1 MQKIVK
7 KQIKNIFSDVGGV
20 LATNGWDHISR
31 RKAAEQFNLDYE
43 EFESYHQKVADS
55 FDAGLIT
62 LTQYLKA
69 TVFYEARSFS
79 VDDFFAFMKMQSQAN
94 SDALGV
100 VKALQATGKYRLA
113 TINNESFELNDFRIK
128 KFALADYF
136 ESFFSSCYMGLRK
149 PEPEIYR
156 RALLISNSC
165 AEDSVF
171 IDDREENLV
180 APKELNMQT
189 ILFVDAQ
196 QLRDSLSAIGVDC

>member
-1 MQKIVK
+1 VVK

-20 LATNGWDHISR
+20 LATNGWDHNSR
-31 RKAAEQFNLDYE
+31 RKAAEQFQLDYD
-43 EFESYHQKVADS
+43 EFESYHKKVADS

-62 LTQYLKA
+62 LTQYLNA
-69 TVFYEARSFS
+69 TVFYEPRSFS
-79 VDDFFAFMKMQSQAN
+79 ADDFFAFMKTQSQPN
-94 SDALGV
+94 SVALEV
-100 VKALQATGKYRLA
+100 IKALKATGKYRLA

-128 KFALADYF
+128 KFALSDYF
-136 ESFFSSCYMGLRK
+136 GSFFSSCYMGLRK
-149 PEPEIYR
+149 PAPEIYR

-180 APKELNMQT
+180 SPKGLNMQT

-196 QLRDSLSAIGVDC
+196 QLRDSLSALGVDC